1 VSASAVLIGGA
12 GVLGVA
18 IAMLVAAFL
27 PARSGQHGVAR
38 ALTTIEHSYAQAPAL
53 AGPGADLLGALP
65 VLGRALALRLSPA
78 TIAASLQRRLD
89 VAGNPRRWTPDR
101 ILAAKGFGLVA
112 CAVLGALCGM
122 RSPGLLALCAVLGG
136 VAGFFVSDLLLFN
149 AGQKRQAKLQ
159 RSLPD
164 ALDMLTVCVEAGL
177 GFDGALGQVARNAEG
192 PVAAEFARALQ
203 EMQIGKTRAQA
214 LRAVVDRTTV
224 PELRSFVAALVQ
236 ASDLGIPVA
245 QVLREQS
252 REMRVRRR
260 QQAEYRAQQVGV
272 KITFPLI
279 LCLFPAL
286 IVIVVGP
293 GLIELA
299 GTLFHHLLHPL

>member
-1 VSASAVLIGGA
+1 MPEPVVLIGGA
-12 GVLGVA
+12 GALGVA
-18 IAMLVAAFL
+18 MAMVVAALL

-38 ALTTIEHSYAQAPAL
+38 ALSTIERSYARAPVV
-53 AGPGADLLGALP
+53 AGTGDGLLGALP
-65 VLGRALALRLSPA
+65 GLGRAVALRLSPA
-78 TIAASLQRRLD
+78 TIAGSLQRRLD

-101 ILAAKGFGLVA
+101 MLAAKGLGLQA
-112 CAVLGALCGM
+112 GAVLGGLCGLGG
-122 RSPGLLALCAVLGG
+122 PGLLVLCAVLGG
-136 VAGFFVSDLLLFN
+136 GAGFLVPDLLLFN

-177 GFDGALGQVARNAEG
+177 GFDGALTQVARNAEG
-192 PVAAEFARALQ
+192 PAAAEFARALQ
-203 EMQIGKTRAQA
+203 EMQIGKTRTQA
-214 LRAVVDRTTV
+214 LRAVADRTTV
-224 PELRSFVAALVQ
+224 PELRSFVSSLVQ
-236 ASDLGIPVA
+236 ACDLGIPVA

-299 GTLFHHLLHPL
+299 GTLFHHL

>member
-1 VSASAVLIGGA
+1 MPEPVILIGGA
-12 GVLGVA
+12 GALGVA
-18 IAMLVAAFL
+18 MAMVVAALL

-38 ALTTIEHSYAQAPAL
+38 ALSTIERSYARAPAV
-53 AGPGADLLGALP
+53 AGTGADLLGALP
-65 VLGRALALRLSPA
+65 GIGRAVALRLSPA
-78 TIAASLQRRLD
+78 TIAGSLQRRLD

-101 ILAAKGFGLVA
+101 MLAAKGLGLQA
-112 CAVLGALCGM
+112 GAVLGGLCGLGG
-122 RSPGLLALCAVLGG
+122 PGLLVLCAVLGG
-136 VAGFFVSDLLLFN
+136 GAGFLVPDLLLFN
-149 AGQKRQAKLQ
+149 AGLKRQAKLQ

-177 GFDGALGQVARNAEG
+177 GFDGALTQVARNAEG

-203 EMQIGKTRAQA
+203 EMQIGKTRTQA
-214 LRAVVDRTTV
+214 LRAVADRTTV
-224 PELRSFVAALVQ
+224 PELRSFVSSLVQ
-236 ASDLGIPVA
+236 AGDLGIPIA

-299 GTLFHHLLHPL
+299 GTLFHHL

>member
-1 VSASAVLIGGA
+1 MAGSAVLIGGA

-18 IAMLVAAFL
+18 IAMLVAAL
-27 PARSGQHGVAR
+27 VPARAGQHGVAR
-38 ALTTIEHSYAQAPAL
+38 ALTTIERSYAQALPA
-53 AGPGADLLGALP
+53 AGTGADLLGALP
-65 VLGRALALRLSPA
+65 VLGRAVALRLSPA
-78 TIAASLQRRLD
+78 TIARSLQRRLD

-101 ILAAKGFGLVA
+101 MLAAKGLGLIA
-112 CAVLGALCGM
+112 GALLGTLGGL
-122 RSPGLLALCAVLGG
+122 RSPGLLVLCAVLGG
-136 VAGFFVSDLLLFN
+136 GAGFMAPDLLLFN

-177 GFDGALGQVARNAEG
+177 GFDGSLTQVARNAEG

-203 EMQIGKTRAQA
+203 EMQIGKTRTQA
-214 LRAVVDRTTV
+214 LRAVADRTTV

-252 REMRVRRR
+252 KEMRVRRR

-299 GTLFHHLLHPL
+299 GTLFHHLIHPL